1 MYIDSHLNEVMNITA
16 ALEFQKKNPP
26 EKQKTYT
33 LTLYGKEYSFRF
45 PSLTEEQAEK
55 AEDITFELYDKI
67 LTLSNLGYLNDYV
80 TGLWKEISA
89 NYHVLETKDGCRG
102 LKKREVLVSKSAY
115 PALEDQATILMA
127 KDMVMGRYNNEKL
140 KYFTSKDEYEE
151 VPISRDYEMPDP
163 RNREKT
169 LKFFDNYTV

>member
-45 PSLTEEQAEK
+45 PQLTPERAEK